1 VTDAKGIPGF
11 EERFAEATGC
21 RLRYFIGGP
30 ARGAPV
36 VLVHGL
42 GGCALNWVDV
52 GPLLARTRRVMIPEL
67 PGHGLSTPLPAVPNL
82 AVFADRIGLVA
93 DREGMLPAAFVGHS
107 LGGVVALR
115 LALRRPDKVS
125 ALVLAAGAGISS
137 TSRRA
142 KYGLRIL
149 GIIGP
154 RRLVAPW
161 ADSVA
166 DSSFLRYAVF
176 GRWGAS
182 DPLILSRAAVD
193 GFLEGTRLTSD
204 SVSAARAVVDDD
216 VRWELGELGCR
227 TLILWGARD
236 NQLPLADGFEFA
248 RRLGAPLRVIA
259 DCGHLLI
266 GERPDLCAEAIETFL
281 TVGKGVDRPRRRPS
295 QVRRS
300 RPQA

>member
-1 VTDAKGIPGF
+1 VTDAKVISGF
-11 EERFAEATGC
+11 EERFAGAKGC
-21 RLRYFIGGP
+21 RLRYFVGGP
-30 ARGAPV
+30 VDGAPR

-42 GGCALNWVDV
+42 GGCAANWVDV
-52 GPLLARTRRVMIPEL
+52 APLLAAKRRVLVPEL

-82 AVFADRIGLVA
+82 AVFADRIGLVVE
-93 DREGMLPAAFVGHS
+93 REGMLPAAFVGHS
-107 LGGVVALR
+107 LGGTVALR
-115 LALRRPDKVS
+115 LALRRPGEVS

-137 TSRRA
+137 TTRRA
-142 KYGLRIL
+142 RYGLRIL

-166 DSSFLRYAVF
+166 DSPFLRYAVF

-204 SVSAARAVVDDD
+204 SVSAARAVVVDD
-216 VRWELGELGCR
+216 VRQELGELACP
-227 TLILWGARD
+227 TLVLWGARD
-236 NQLPLADGFEFA
+236 NQLSVADAFEFA

-266 GERPDLCAEAIETFL
+266 GERPDLCANAIETFL
-281 TVGKGVDRPRRRPS
+281 G
-295 QVRRS
+295 
-300 RPQA
+300 

>member
-1 VTDAKGIPGF
+1 VTDAKPIPGF
-11 EERFAEATGC
+11 EERFADVKAC

-30 ARGAPV
+30 ADGEPV

-42 GGCALNWVDV
+42 GGCAANWVDIA
-52 GPLLARTRRVMIPEL
+52 PLLARTRRVVIPEL

-82 AVFADRIGLVA
+82 AVFADRLATVA
-93 DREGMLPAAFVGHS
+93 EREQLLPAAFVGHS

-115 LALRRPDKVS
+115 LALRRPDAVS

-137 TSRRA
+137 TTRRA

-166 DSSFLRYAVF
+166 GSPFLRYAVF
-176 GRWGAS
+176 GRWGAA
-182 DPLILSRAAVD
+182 DPLALSREAVD

-204 SVSAARAVVDDD
+204 SVSAARAVVADD
-216 VRWELGELGCR
+216 VRHELGALRGP
-227 TLILWGARD
+227 TLVLWGARD
-236 NQLPLADGFEFA
+236 NQLPLVDGFEFA
-248 RRLGAPLRVIA
+248 RRLNAPLRVIA

-266 GERPDLCAEAIETFL
+266 GERPEICAEAIENFL
-281 TVGKGVDRPRRRPS
+281 G
-295 QVRRS
+295 
-300 RPQA
+300 

>member
-11 EERFAEATGC
+11 DERFAEAKGC
-21 RLRYFIGGP
+21 RLRYFVGGP
-30 ARGAPV
+30 ARGAPL

-42 GGCALNWVDV
+42 GGCAANWVDV
-52 GPLLARTRRVMIPEL
+52 APLLAETRRVLVPEL

-82 AVFADRIGLVA
+82 VVFADRIGRVA
-93 DREGMLPAAFVGHS
+93 EGEGMLPAAFVGHS

-115 LALRRPDKVS
+115 LALRRPDDVS
-125 ALVLAAGAGISS
+125 AVILAAGAGISS
-137 TSRRA
+137 TTRRA

-149 GIIGP
+149 GLIGP

-166 DSSFLRYAVF
+166 DHAFLRYAVF
-176 GRWGAS
+176 GRWGAA

-204 SVSAARAVVDDD
+204 SVGAARALVADDI
-216 VRWELGELGCR
+216 RQELGDLTCPAFV
-227 TLILWGARD
+227 LWGARD
-236 NQLPLADGFEFA
+236 NQLPLADGFELA
-248 RRLGAPLRVIA
+248 RRLDAPLRVIA

-266 GERPDLCAEAIETFL
+266 GERPDLCAEAIENFL
-281 TVGKGVDRPRRRPS
+281 G
-295 QVRRS
+295 
-300 RPQA
+300 